1 MRFIT
6 LIFVI
11 VVMLTIPLFAFEFD
25 PDNTGDLVETLSKL
39 KVDGK
44 GYFYYNYDVS
54 VDDSESNEFDF
65 SRIYLG
71 AKYHISEDFTI
82 RYLNETNNLRSV
94 TKLTYVHWSIH
105 PKVDIV
111 IGLLGMNN
119 WKESEKAWG
128 YRSIHFAPM
137 EAFGEFWGSALAS
150 YRFNIRE
157 RAFDSEISENE
168 ERYLHAQ
175 NGNFY
180 KLRNKKMGYSA
191 DLGVKLDYRPDV
203 DTYLSFITFN
213 GSGYLKKEDDRYKSI
228 QLRAG
233 QYLID
238 RRLHLSGFIE
248 VEPWEGT
255 NRKKDTDLVSYDYPY
270 FNIQWDLM
278 ASFKRNGMF
287 SVGLDLNGKRF
298 DGIETINAM
307 SYSVFGNFHVLQ
319 NKLKALARYDYYIT
333 GFNEGEVAIPGDR
346 WETNGSLIV
355 LGLDYMAHK
364 NVHIIPNFQMLSFED
379 SDKDSQNTIYVHV
392 SFKF

>member
-203 DTYLSFITFN
+203 DT
-213 GSGYLKKEDDRYKSI
+213 
-228 QLRAG
+228 
-233 QYLID
+233 
-238 RRLHLSGFIE
+238 
-248 VEPWEGT
+248 
-255 NRKKDTDLVSYDYPY
+255 
-270 FNIQWDLM
+270 
-278 ASFKRNGMF
+278 
-287 SVGLDLNGKRF
+287 
-298 DGIETINAM
+298 
-307 SYSVFGNFHVLQ
+307 
-319 NKLKALARYDYYIT
+319 
-333 GFNEGEVAIPGDR
+333 
-346 WETNGSLIV
+346 
-355 LGLDYMAHK
+355 
-364 NVHIIPNFQMLSFED
+364 
-379 SDKDSQNTIYVHV
+379 
-392 SFKF
+392 